1 MSISP
6 YVRELRSYLGP
17 ARLLL
22 PSVSAH
28 VFDPD
33 GRLLLVQQTD
43 SGVWSTPGGTIE
55 PDETPADAVVREAW
69 EETGLLVTP
78 RRVSG
83 VFGGPQFVVQYPN
96 GDEAQYV
103 IVAFDLEVVSGTL
116 RASTE
121 ETMAAKYWSE
131 AEASRLPLAGW
142 LRHILPSIFARTP
155 FERPTWSPQVSA
167 PPSRTGS

>member
-1 MSISP
+1 MPISP
-6 YVRELRSYLGP
+6 YVRELRSRLGS

-33 GRLLLVQQTD
+33 GRLLLVQQRD
-43 SGVWSTPGGTIE
+43 SGVWSTPGGSIE
-55 PDETPADAVVREAW
+55 PDETPADAVVRETW
-69 EETGLLVTP
+69 EETGFLVTT
-78 RRVSG
+78 RGVLG

-103 IVAFDLEVVSGTL
+103 IVAFDCEVVSGTL

-131 AEASRLPLAGW
+131 AEASHLPLAGW
-142 LRHILPSIFARTP
+142 LQHILPSVYARTP
-155 FERPTWSPQVSA
+155 FERPTWAPQASVR
-167 PPSRTGS
+167 PSSTG